1 MLFTIL
7 FSAFTMACG
16 CCGGGECPIG
26 CC

>member
-1 MLFTIL
+1 LLFTIL

-26 CC
+26 WC